1 MGRGAGKLEGGGGGG
16 TKFTPLFG
24 GGDQKGFT
32 LDLGKRGGGGEQ
44 KNLKVDII
52 SFVFFF

>member
-16 TKFTPLFG
+16 ERSLLPYLG

-32 LDLGKRGGGGEQ
+32 LNLGKRGGGTKKFEG
-44 KNLKVDII
+44 
-52 SFVFFF
+52 